1 MSLIVFYEKPGCQT
15 NARQRGALQAAGH
28 TVVVRDL
35 LNQPWTA
42 DRLRGFFGDAPVADW
57 FNPAARAVKAGAIAP
72 TALDADAALAH
83 MLADPLLIRRPLA
96 EVDGRRSAGFDAL
109 CRNLSLALDG
119 DARLTGCAHPDG
131 HPPCPTPTTARD

>member
-15 NARQRGALQAAGH
+15 NARQRRTLQAAGH

-35 LNQPWTA
+35 LDQPWTA

-57 FNPAARAVKAGAIAP
+57 FNPAAPAVKAGAIVPA
-72 TALDADAALAH
+72 ALDAASALAH

-96 EVDGRRSAGFDAL
+96 EVDGRRSAGFEAL
-109 CRNLSLALDG
+109 CRTLGLALEG
-119 DARLTGCAHPDG
+119 GARLTGCAHPDG
-131 HPPCPTPTTARD
+131 HPPCPAPTAAGD